1 MERAPFL
8 SEDLGAALVDT
19 SLFTVLL
26 VDSEFSSNDSCYLLP
41 SGPLRGGDLDESIV
55 II

>member
-26 VDSEFSSNDSCYLLP
+26 VDSAFSSDDYCFLLP
-41 SGPLRGGDLDESIV
+41 SGPLSRGDLD
-55 II
+55 